1 MNQEHDPQ
9 SVPPVGSSNGAE
21 SETTPKRKSFKVATK
36 ATEPS
41 DTVIPESGHIHITRG
56 ATDGSANLLPSNPP
70 NPPPLV
76 ASNNDVSPNFEKDEN
91 DWHDE
96 RSRRGRRPGDRYIRM
111 SKSTLANVNLQRSEL
126 SFNAQDETRPMTTFG
141 RSFRK
146 AKRILIGQP
155 LPTSE
160 AQHQRLTKKQALAV
174 LSSDALSS
182 TAYATEEILLVLI
195 LTGTAS
201 LAIGLPIAF
210 AIGFLLIIVALSYR
224 QTIAAYPKGGGSY
237 IVAKDNLGV
246 TPGLIA
252 AAALLIDY
260 ILTVAVSVS
269 AGVAAIMSAI
279 PSLNDYTVEFCI
291 FFIAFIT
298 IANLRGV
305 RESGAIFTVPTYLFI
320 VSMSILLILGILN
333 IVFGF
338 SIGNAVPVP
347 QVAALE
353 HTEQLTIFLILR
365 AFSSG
370 CTALT
375 GVEAI
380 SDGVPAFRTPEA
392 NNARITLSWMAGILV
407 VLFLGITIMAV
418 SDKYKIIP
426 IEQNAPNY
434 ETVISQL
441 THRIVGDSFFYYIV
455 QFTTTMILV
464 LAANTA
470 FSDFPRLSW
479 FLARDRYLPNLF
491 KHQGD
496 RLAYSTG
503 IIALGLLAS
512 ILVFIFK
519 GSVSALIPLY
529 AVGVFT
535 SFTLS
540 QAGMVV
546 RWWRLRTPGWRKS
559 LILNGMGT
567 LATLIVAVIIAATK
581 FLLGA
586 WIIIALIPILYL
598 GFRIIHHHYT
608 RVSQEV
614 ELDNRPQ
621 VATLNMDHHTIL
633 VPINNLNQVT
643 LRTLSYARALSDEVT
658 AVYVSDSSEAIE
670 QLRELWD
677 EKKMDIPLV
686 AVETPYRSV
695 IGPLMAY
702 IDDLHRKEKG
712 ETITV
717 VIPEFVT
724 AKWWQRLL
732 HNQTAFRLK
741 AALFLRPGV
750 VITSVPYHLEK

>member
-1 MNQEHDPQ
+1 MSQEHDPQ
-9 SVPPVGSSNGAE
+9 SASPVGSSNGAE
-21 SETTPKRKSFKVATK
+21 PETTPKRKSFKVATK

-41 DTVIPESGHIHITRG
+41 EPIAPEPGHIHITRG
-56 ATDGSANLLPSNPP
+56 AADGSANPLPANPP
-70 NPPPLV
+70 TPV
-76 ASNNDVSPNFEKDEN
+76 TSNTDISPNIEKDEN
-91 DWHDE
+91 DWQEE
-96 RSRRGRRPGDRYIRM
+96 RSRRGKRPGDRYIRM
-111 SKSTLANVNLQRSEL
+111 SKSTLAAVNLNQSEL
-126 SFNAQDETRPMTTFG
+126 SFNAQAETRPMTTFG
-141 RSFRK
+141 RNYRK
-146 AKRILIGQP
+146 AKRLLIGQP
-155 LPTSE
+155 LPTSQ
-160 AQHQRLTKKQALAV
+160 AHNQRLTKKQALAV

-210 AIGFLLIIVALSYR
+210 AIGFLLIVVALSYR

-269 AGVAAIMSAI
+269 AGVAAIMSAF
-279 PSLNDYTVEFCI
+279 PSLSDFTVEFCI

-305 RESGAIFTVPTYLFI
+305 RESGALFTVPTYLFI
-320 VSMSILLILGILN
+320 FSMSVLLILGVLN

-338 SIGNAVPVP
+338 SIGSPVAIP
-347 QVAALE
+347 QVAALD
-353 HTEQLTIFLILR
+353 HTEQLTIFLVLR
-365 AFSSG
+365 AFASG

-380 SDGVPAFRTPEA
+380 SDGVPAFAAPEA
-392 NNARITLSWMAGILV
+392 KNARITLSWMAGILV

-426 IEQNAPNY
+426 IEQDASNY

-441 THRIVGDSFFYYIV
+441 THRIVGDSFFYYVV

-479 FLARDRYLPNLF
+479 FLARDRFLPNLF

-503 IIALGLLAS
+503 IIALGILAS
-512 ILVFIFK
+512 ILVVIFK

-567 LATLIVAVIIAATK
+567 IATLIVAVIIAATK

-586 WIIIALIPILYL
+586 WIIIALIPILYMM
-598 GFRIIHHHYT
+598 FRIIHHHYT

-614 ELDNRPQ
+614 EINNRPQ
-621 VATLNMDHHTIL
+621 VGTLNMDHHTIL
-633 VPINNLNQVT
+633 VPINDLNQVT

-670 QLRELWD
+670 RLRELWD
-677 EKKMDIPLV
+677 EKGMDIPLV
-686 AVETPYRSV
+686 AVETPYRSI